1 MNGPALKSPV
11 GQAWRQAREAVAK
24 TLSLDADAAGGKAS
38 VLDVHG
44 GGRAAR
50 RAQREALQRVR
61 EELTASLAMDTE
73 GFPDPIH
80 PARGKARRNNLRLS
94 FRPGQR
100 PFNETAFSMSVAYPF
115 LSGAS
120 LGHEGAYIGDDV
132 FGGGAFVFDPWELYR
147 QKVITGMSMI
157 LLGAVGTGK
166 STCAKSLVARLV
178 LLGRKALVLADR
190 KGEWDAVAAFL
201 GGLTIKVGPGQKAR
215 INPLDEGIRPRRDPD
230 GEPMTDA
237 KWEMIVRARRLNVL
251 MAVGAILLARP
262 IAGAEHT
269 AMSTA
274 LDAAVATAGENAPT
288 LPEFTKQLHA
298 ISTSTE
304 FSDETKKAAE
314 RLEHGYRRCS
324 EGDLR
329 GMFDG
334 HTTVVFDPDAPIIT
348 VNTKALSGASPE
360 ARKVAYACTGSW
372 AESMVTN
379 ADSGQRLC
387 VYEEGWDSIS
397 DQASLTRMVEAWKLA
412 RDYGIFNILI
422 VHKLGDLDIAGDAGS
437 TMAAMARSLLGDT
450 EVKVIYRQ
458 ESANLATTQ
467 KELGLTDAELKE
479 VRRNEQGTGLWK
491 VGRRAI
497 NVRNIRTTA
506 EIKPFDT
513 DSKMGGIAA

>member
-1 MNGPALKSPV
+1 MRQSPLV
-11 GQAWRQAREAVAK
+11 QAWTAARAAVANG
-24 TLSLDADAAGGKAS
+24 LSLDPGEAGGTPA
-38 VLDVHG
+38 VLDVHHG
-44 GGRAAR
+44 GAAAR
-50 RAQREALQRVR
+50 RARRDALRRVR
-61 EELTASLAMDTE
+61 EELTGSLDLDTV
-73 GFPDPIH
+73 GFPDAVH
-80 PARGKARRNNLRLS
+80 PAGGQARRNNLRLS
-94 FRPGQR
+94 FRPRQR
-100 PFNETAFSMSVAYPF
+100 AFNETAFSTAVTYLF

-120 LGHEGAYIGDDV
+120 LGHEGAYIGNDV

-201 GGLTIKVGPGQKAR
+201 GGLTIKVGPGQDAR
-215 INPLDEGIRPRRDPD
+215 INPLDEGIRPRLDPD
-230 GEPMTDA
+230 GEPMSDA

-251 MAVGAILLARP
+251 LAVGAILLARP

-274 LDAAVATAGENAPT
+274 LDAAAAVSAAGKTPPT
-288 LPEFTKQLHA
+288 LPEFTRQLHA
-298 ISTSTE
+298 IAASAE
-304 FSDETKKAAE
+304 FSDETRKAAE

-397 DQASLTRMVEAWKLA
+397 DAASLTRMVEAWKLA

-422 VHKLGDLDIAGDAGS
+422 VHKLGDLDIAGDAG
-437 TMAAMARSLLGDT
+437 TAMAAMARSLLGDT

-458 ESANLATTQ
+458 ESANLATTK

-479 VRRNEQGTGLWK
+479 VSRNRQGTGLWK

-497 NVRNIRTTA
+497 NVHNLRTTA
-506 EIKPFDT
+506 EVKPFDT
-513 DSKMGGIAA
+513 DSKMGKATA